1 MGAVEPLAQDVAVHR
16 LRQVLP
22 ALRQQLPQTGGGDI
36 HHMGVLHHRH
46 LRTEGLLQIRL
57 LPGKALLLRVP
68 GAAEGRHTDKAQ
80 DLLRLTPVLQGQEHI
95 RSHQQP
101 QLILRVLPAQGAEGI
116 RRVALPPPLHLHVQ
130 HLCRAGQLRRGQ
142 RGHLQ
147 TLGGIGAALRQCL
160 MRRDAGG
167 DQQQKVQP
175 QLLRRCLCRR
185 DMAPVNG
192 VKGPAVNTDLHITRS
207 SSGP

>member
-1 MGAVEPLAQDVAVHR
+1 MELTSKQRAQLRGMASTLDTIVHVGKNGIGEN
-16 LRQVLP
+16 LIKQVND
-22 ALRQQLPQTGGGDI
+22 ALEAR
-36 HHMGVLHHRH
+36 
-46 LRTEGLLQIRL
+46 E
-57 LPGKALLLRVP
+57 
-68 GAAEGRHTDKAQ
+68 
-80 DLLRLTPVLQGQEHI
+80 
-95 RSHQQP
+95 
-101 QLILRVLPAQGAEGI
+101 LIKGRVLENSMLTAREPAQGAEGI

-167 DQQQKVQP
+167 DQQQKVQS
-175 QLLRRCLCRR
+175 QLLRRRLCRR

>member
-1 MGAVEPLAQDVAVHR
+1 MSDGEAAMDGTPREIFAQVERLHELGLAATY
-16 LRQVLP
+16 P
-22 ALRQQLPQTGGGDI
+22 A
-36 HHMGVLHHRH
+36 
-46 LRTEGLLQIRL
+46 
-57 LPGKALLLRVP
+57 
-68 GAAEGRHTDKAQ
+68 AAT
-80 DLLRLTPVLQGQEHI
+80 
-95 RSHQQP
+95 
-101 QLILRVLPAQGAEGI
+101 PAQGAEGI

-147 TLGGIGAALRQCL
+147 TLGGIGATIRPRL

-175 QLLRRCLCRR
+175 QLLRRRLCRR
-185 DMAPVNG
+185 DMTPVNG

>member
-1 MGAVEPLAQDVAVHR
+1 MSRTPP
-16 LRQVLP
+16 P
-22 ALRQQLPQTGGGDI
+22 AGTPCPPAAAAADGWRRYPP
-36 HHMGVLHHRH
+36 HGVLHHRH
-46 LRTEGLLQIRL
+46 LRPEGLLQICP
-57 LPGKALLLRVP
+57 LPCKALLLRVP
-68 GAAEGRHTDKAQ
+68 GAAEGRHTGKAQ

-116 RRVALPPPLHLHVQ
+116 RCVALPLPLHLHVQ
-130 HLCRAGQLRRGQ
+130 HLCRGRTAPPWPAWPSPDAGRHRR
-142 RGHLQ
+142 HPP
-147 TLGGIGAALRQCL
+147 AAPYEA
-160 MRRDAGG
+160 DAGG

-175 QLLRRCLCRR
+175 QLLRRRLCRR